1 MRRNLLQSQGVVF
14 ILFGIL
20 LVLAGDSLDGLYG
33 WGLAL
38 IFDILALLM
47 GIIGVALSLSRD
59 RGGE

>member
-20 LVLAGDSLDGLYG
+20 LVLAWDSLDGLYG

-47 GIIGVALSLSRD
+47 GIIGVALSLSKD